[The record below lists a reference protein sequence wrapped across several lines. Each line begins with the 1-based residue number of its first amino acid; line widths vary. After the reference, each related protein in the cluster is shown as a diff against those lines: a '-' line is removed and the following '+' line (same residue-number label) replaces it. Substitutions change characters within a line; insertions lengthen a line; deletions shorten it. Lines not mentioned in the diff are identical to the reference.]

1 MPTNQAQYQ
10 AVVPTP
16 LGALGVCVEDQHLK
30 SIDFLPEQ
38 RGAQS
43 ADDGPTQ
50 HIVEALQH
58 YLRDPNAP
66 LAIEPLLAGT
76 AFQRRVWQRLRQIPV
91 GETITYGQ
99 LAQELG
105 SSPRA
110 VGNACRANPC
120 PLVVPC
126 HRVVG
131 KQGLGGFAGKTSG
144 PKLQLKIWLL
154 THEGVLPAMSAA

>member
-1 MPTNQAQYQ
+1 MQSRQAQYQ
-10 AVVPTP
+10 AILPTP
-16 LGALGVCVEDQHLK
+16 FGALGVRVVDQRLR
-30 SIDFLPEQ
+30 SIDFLPGK
-38 RGAQS
+38 RAAQVPVD
-43 ADDGPTQ
+43 AATARIIQ
-50 HIVEALQH
+50 V
-58 YLRDPNAP
+58 LRDYLQDPDVP
-66 LAIEPLLAGT
+66 LSIEPMLQGT
-76 AFQRRVWQRLRQIPV
+76 EFQSRVWQRLRQIPA
-91 GETITYGQ
+91 GETLTYGQ
-99 LAQELG
+99 LAQELN

-154 THEGVLPAMSAA
+154 IHEGVLPATSVA